1 MNRKFGATVA
11 ALALTTGLV
20 ACSEDEGD
28 VTEVE
33 ATETNTVTA
42 SEDAGASGSESEGA
56 DASESEGADASESE
70 GAGAGAADGDTTEL
84 TTKDGEKVVVPSK
97 AANAQEELG
106 LGNWGDPI
114 SVETKDD
121 GATLIEYDADKNIVY
136 SEETGAVPLV
146 GMIAETWKK
155 DGGLDNEI
163 GLPLKAED
171 KRDDNNGWIQD
182 FQNGTIEWLE
192 ENGEFGAKIS

>member
-1 MNRKFGATVA
+1 MLTSAGSA
-11 ALALTTGLV
+11 A
-20 ACSEDEGD
+20 EK
-28 VTEVE
+28 
-33 ATETNTVTA
+33 A
-42 SEDAGASGSESEGA
+42 SPKNSAVSSA
-56 DASESEGADASESE
+56 
-70 GAGAGAADGDTTEL
+70 
-84 TTKDGEKVVVPSK
+84 
-97 AANAQEELG
+97 
-106 LGNWGDPI
+106 DPI

>member
-1 MNRKFGATVA
+1 M
-11 ALALTTGLV
+11 
-20 ACSEDEGD
+20 
-28 VTEVE
+28 
-33 ATETNTVTA
+33 
-42 SEDAGASGSESEGA
+42 
-56 DASESEGADASESE
+56 
-70 GAGAGAADGDTTEL
+70 
-84 TTKDGEKVVVPSK
+84 
-97 AANAQEELG
+97 
-106 LGNWGDPI
+106 
-114 SVETKDD
+114 
-121 GATLIEYDADKNIVY
+121 
-136 SEETGAVPLV
+136 PLV

>member
-20 ACSEDEGD
+20 ACSEGEGD

-56 DASESEGADASESE
+56 DASKSE
-70 GAGAGAADGDTTEL
+70 GAADGDTTEL

-155 DGGLDNEI
+155 DGGLENEI

>member
-11 ALALTTGLV
+11 ALALSAGLV
-20 ACSEDEGD
+20 ACSEGEGD
-28 VTEVE
+28 VEEVE
-33 ATETNTVTA
+33 ATETNTVTSA
-42 SEDAGASGSESEGA
+42 AEGA

-70 GAGAGAADGDTTEL
+70 GAGAEGADGDTTEL
-84 TTKDGEKVVVPSK
+84 TTQSGEKVVVPSA
-97 AANAQEELG
+97 AANATDELG
-106 LGNWGDPI
+106 LGNWGEPI
-114 SVETKDD
+114 AAETNDD

-146 GMIAETWKK
+146 GEIANTWKK
-155 DGGLDNEI
+155 EGGLNSEV

-182 FQNGTIEWLE
+182 FQNGTIEWFE
-192 ENGEFGAKIS
+192 ENGEFGPKIS

>member
-20 ACSEDEGD
+20 ACSEGEGD

-56 DASESEGADASESE
+56 DASESEGA

-114 SVETKDD
+114 SAETKDN